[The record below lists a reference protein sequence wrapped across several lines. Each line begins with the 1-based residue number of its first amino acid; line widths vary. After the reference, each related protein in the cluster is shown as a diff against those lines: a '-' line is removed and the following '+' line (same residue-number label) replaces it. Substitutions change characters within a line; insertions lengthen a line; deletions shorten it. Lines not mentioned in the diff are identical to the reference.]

1 VGSEAHSDI
10 ASLGS
15 HSILASRG
23 VKLMVCKSCR
33 SENQRK
39 FNSEINVHLSGLK
52 NLDKPPVF
60 VFPRLSVCLD
70 CGFAEFA
77 IPENALCLLGKDP
90 NTGGTVASSAH
101 AWGSDLSEFAAGL
114 SIRDVELETNEGAA
128 DKPLAM
134 KNGFYRN

>member
-1 VGSEAHSDI
+1 M
-10 ASLGS
+10 
-15 HSILASRG
+15 ASRG

-77 IPENALCLLGKDP
+77 IPEAELCLLGKDA
-90 NTGGTVASSAH
+90 NTGSTATSSVQG
-101 AWGSDLSEFAAGL
+101 WSSDLSEFAAGL
-114 SIRDVELETNEGAA
+114 PFKGVELDTNEGAA
-128 DKPLAM
+128 DKPLAI

>member
-1 VGSEAHSDI
+1 
-10 ASLGS
+10 
-15 HSILASRG
+15 
-23 VKLMVCKSCR
+23 MTCKSCS

-60 VFPRLSVCLD
+60 VFPKLLICMD

-77 IPENALCLLGKDP
+77 IPETELHMLGEGGGALK
-90 NTGGTVASSAH
+90 TTTS
-101 AWGSDLSEFAAGL
+101 GSQGWNLNLSEFAAGL
-114 SIRDVELETNEGAA
+114 PFSNVEIGTMECAA

-134 KNGFYRN
+134 KNGFYRH

>member
-1 VGSEAHSDI
+1 
-10 ASLGS
+10 
-15 HSILASRG
+15 
-23 VKLMVCKSCR
+23 MVCKSCR
-33 SENQRK
+33 SGNQRK

-77 IPENALCLLGKDP
+77 IPETELCLLGKDA
-90 NTGGTVASSAH
+90 NTGITAPSPAH
-101 AWGSDLSEFAAGL
+101 MWSSDLSEFAAGL
-114 SIRDVELETNEGAA
+114 PFKGVELETNEGAA
-128 DKPLAM
+128 DKQLAT

>member
-1 VGSEAHSDI
+1 VGNKAHSDI

-15 HSILASRG
+15 YSILASCG

-77 IPENALCLLGKDP
+77 IPETELCLLGRD
-90 NTGGTVASSAH
+90 TSAGR
-101 AWGSDLSEFAAGL
+101 AATSCAQVWSSDLSEFAARLPFSG
-114 SIRDVELETNEGAA
+114 VELETNEGAA

-134 KNGFYRN
+134 KNGLYRN